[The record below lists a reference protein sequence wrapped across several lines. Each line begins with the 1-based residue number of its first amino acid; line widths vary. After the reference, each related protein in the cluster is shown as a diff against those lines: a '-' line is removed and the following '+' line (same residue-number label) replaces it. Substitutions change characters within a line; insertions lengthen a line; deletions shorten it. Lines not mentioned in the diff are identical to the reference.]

1 MMDNEIT
8 KTGMGHVKQDLMDD
22 DEDLEFL
29 LTVMESYWLILSMWA
44 KYQILQILR
53 HTILKSRKHFEISGV
68 F

>member
-29 LTVMESYWLILSMWA
+29 LTVMESY
-44 KYQILQILR
+44 
-53 HTILKSRKHFEISGV
+53 
-68 F
+68 